1 MIYDIYPELESIYI
15 FFIKIESQD
24 YWYLGQIPCIYQPEL
39 LTLPYISN
47 KEYDQTSINYYI

>member
-1 MIYDIYPELESIYI
+1 MIYI

-39 LTLPYISN
+39 LTLTYISN
-47 KEYDQTSINYYI
+47 KEYDQTSVNYDILYF